1 MSNLSQL
8 KRERMLAFLDT
19 IRAEHKEDDDMLIAL
34 GEIENELN
42 SKKYGL
48 VWEKH
53 EEAVDVQMRDNIPV
67 FTEVADK
74 EICVVPDEKYNFLLE
89 GDNLHSLRLLE
100 KTHSG
105 KIDVIYIDPPY
116 NTKNKDFIYDD
127 VKIDSTDG
135 YQHSKWLS
143 FMSER
148 LIIARNLLSKSGIL
162 AISIGYQEVNNLML
176 LCQDLFS
183 SWQVVCVT
191 VQTSSG
197 NAVANGFTY
206 TQEYIVFITP
216 LDFLPYEVEDEKKDY
231 ITPYHGMNLSGFN
244 QTQRPNQAYPIFVD
258 DSGRIVGCGKS
269 LQERIDDGS
278 FIGEKADFIFDYDEA
293 PSGTVA
299 VWPITQQGDKCVWR
313 LISEKLLK
321 NWEMGYIKVV
331 PNNKG
336 KNKYTI
342 QYLSGGIIKQ
352 VEEGTLETYR
362 ISSEVPTLE
371 VVGFKTSAS
380 SIPTIW
386 TNSKFLTATGSRD
399 IKNVFNSKVPFSFPK
414 PIPLIKEILM
424 RVSDNE
430 ATILDFFAG
439 SGTTAQ
445 AVLELNQADK
455 GNRKF
460 ILCTNNENGIC
471 EDITYP
477 RITTVI
483 NGKRTDGSTYSD
495 GIPANLKYYRTDFV
509 SKDADD
515 VSAGLLEH
523 IIEMVQLEHGIK
535 IDNKEY
541 LIILDDNGADKLER
555 HWSEYP
561 NIKEL
566 YVSKDVLLTTSQNTL
581 FGSVQMHIIPDCY
594 FKFEVKEA
602 GETW

>member
-1 MSNLSQL
+1 MANLSQM
-8 KRERMLAFLDT
+8 KRERMLAFLDM
-19 IRAEHKEDDDMLIAL
+19 IREKHKDNDEVLIAL
-34 GEIENELN
+34 GEIENELT

-53 EEAVDVQMRDNIPV
+53 EETVDVQMRDNIQV
-67 FTEVADK
+67 FTEATDR
-74 EICVVPDEKYNFLLE
+74 EICEDADGRYNFLLE
-89 GDNLHSLRLLE
+89 GDNLHCLRLLE
-100 KTHSG
+100 KTHRG

-148 LIIARNLLSKSGIL
+148 LRIARNLLSKNGVL

-176 LCQDLFS
+176 LCQELFY
-183 SWQVVCVT
+183 SWQIVCVT

-206 TQEYIVFITP
+206 VQEYIVFVTP
-216 LDFLPYEVEDEKKDY
+216 LDFLPYEVEGAKKDY

-244 QTQRPNQAYPIFVD
+244 QMQRPNQAYPIFID
-258 DSGRIVGCGKS
+258 GLGRIVGCGKS

-278 FIGEKADFIFDYDEA
+278 FVGEKADFVFDYNEA

-321 NWEMGYIKVV
+321 NWELGYIKIV

-336 KNKYTI
+336 KNKYTV

-352 VEEGTLETYR
+352 IEEGTLETYR
-362 ISSEVPTLE
+362 ISSEIPTLE

-386 TNSKFLTATGSRD
+386 TNSQFLTATGSRD
-399 IKNVFNSKVPFSFPK
+399 IKNVFNSKVSFSFPK
-414 PIPLIKEILM
+414 PVPLIKEILM
-424 RVSDNE
+424 RVSNSE
-430 ATILDFFAG
+430 ATVLDFFAG

-471 EDITYP
+471 EDITFP
-477 RITTVI
+477 RIKTVI
-483 NGKRTDGSTYSD
+483 TGKRMDESVYSD
-495 GIPANLKYYRTDFV
+495 GIPANLKYYCTDFV
-509 SKDADD
+509 SKDSDD
-515 VSAGLLEH
+515 VSAELLKH
-523 IIEMVQLEHGIK
+523 ITEMVQLEHGIK

-541 LIILDDNGADKLER
+541 LIVLSDDEADDLEQ

-561 NIKEL
+561 NMKAL
-566 YVSKDVLLTTSQNTL
+566 YISKDVLLTTSQNTL
-581 FGSVQMHIIPDCY
+581 FGSVPMYIIPDYY
-594 FKFEVKEA
+594 FKFELREIGEA
-602 GETW
+602 W

>member
-1 MSNLSQL
+1 MTNLSQM
-8 KRERMLAFLDT
+8 KRNRMIDFINT
-19 IRAEHKEDDDMLIAL
+19 IREEHKDDDDALIAL
-34 GEIENELN
+34 GEIERELN

-67 FTEVADK
+67 FTELMEK
-74 EICVVPDEKYNFLLE
+74 EICVDKVGSYSFLLE

-100 KTHSG
+100 KTHRG

-148 LIIARNLLSKSGIL
+148 LIIARNLLSKNGIL

-176 LCQDLFS
+176 LCQELFS

-216 LDFLPYEVEDEKKDY
+216 LDFLPYEVEEDKKNY
-231 ITPYHGMNLSGFN
+231 ITPYHGMNLAGFN
-244 QTQRPNQAYPIFVD
+244 QTQRPNQAYPIFID
-258 DSGRIVGCGKS
+258 DSGCIVGCGKS
-269 LQERIDDGS
+269 LQERIDNGS
-278 FIGEKADFIFDYDEA
+278 FVGEKADFIFDYNEA

-299 VWPITQQGDKCVWR
+299 IWPITQQGDKCVWR
-313 LISEKLLK
+313 LIPEKLLK
-321 NWEMGYIKVV
+321 NWELGYIKVV

-336 KNKYTI
+336 KNKYTV

-352 VEEGTLETYR
+352 IEEGKLKTYR
-362 ISSEVPTLE
+362 VSSEIPTLE
-371 VVGFKTSAS
+371 VEGFKTSAS

-386 TNSKFLTATGSRD
+386 TNTKFLTATGSRD
-399 IKNVFNSKVPFSFPK
+399 IKSVFNSKVPFSFPK
-414 PIPLIKEILM
+414 PIPLIKEILT

-445 AVLELNQADK
+445 AVLELNMADN
-455 GNRKF
+455 GHRRF

-471 EDITYP
+471 ENITYT
-477 RITTVI
+477 RIKTVI
-483 NGKRTDGSTYSD
+483 TGKRTDGSVYSD

-509 SKDADD
+509 SKYSDD
-515 VSAGLLEH
+515 VSADLLKH
-523 IIEMVQLEHGIK
+523 ITEMVQLEHGIK

-541 LIILDDNGADKLER
+541 FVILDDDEADELEQ
-555 HWSEYP
+555 HWKEYT
-561 NIKEL
+561 NIKAL

-581 FGSVQMHIIPDCY
+581 FGSVPMHIIPDYY
-594 FKFEVKEA
+594 FKFELREVGEA
-602 GETW
+602 W